1 MKKHMKK
8 VVSILLAVVMIFGI
22 STTTSAVTPQYHS
35 WVPKLPDL
43 SNIELPDSV
52 KEDIDDMVDDWL
64 EDNPIEIAV
73 LSKPTVTEA
82 IYRHQRMFYDRARL
96 QVRWNE
102 IENAEYYKVKITTKD
117 GEPKEY
123 TTTNTSLF
131 VYTGSDDFITGCIRS
146 GSVQVMACSDTD
158 GICDSAWSTS
168 KTISCNSLHR

>member
-1 MKKHMKK
+1 MKK

-52 KEDIDDMVDDWL
+52 KEDIDDMVNDWL
-64 EDNPIEIAV
+64 DDNPIKISV
-73 LSKPTVTEA
+73 LSKPSVTEA
-82 IYRHQRMFYDRARL
+82 NYRHQKVFYDKARL
-96 QVRWNE
+96 QIRWNKVE
-102 IENAEYYKVKITTKD
+102 GAEYYKIKVTKKD
-117 GEPKEY
+117 GTYKEY

-131 VYTGSDDFITGCIRS
+131 VYSGSDNFITDCVRS

-158 GICDSAWSTS
+158 DICDSAWSIS